1 MNKVLVK
8 VTVSHLRLIFGTMRS
23 LSTVLMVKLILNMM
37 TKTRRTVKR
46 TVLDPMDVKRVG
58 FVSMKRKWVK
68 NTEHSRKMGNC

>member
-23 LSTVLMVKLILNMM
+23 LLTVPMVKLILNMM

-46 TVLDPMDVKRVG
+46 TVLDPMGVKRVG
-58 FVSMKRKWVK
+58 FVSMKKR
-68 NTEHSRKMGNC
+68 

>member
-1 MNKVLVK
+1 VNKVLVK

-23 LSTVLMVKLILNMM
+23 LLTVPMVKLILNMM

-58 FVSMKRKWVK
+58 FVSMKKR
-68 NTEHSRKMGNC
+68 

>member
-1 MNKVLVK
+1 VNKVLVK

-23 LSTVLMVKLILNMM
+23 LLTVLMVKLILNMM

-58 FVSMKRKWVK
+58 FVSMKKR
-68 NTEHSRKMGNC
+68 

>member
-8 VTVSHLRLIFGTMRS
+8 VIVSHLRLIFGTMRS
-23 LSTVLMVKLILNMM
+23 LLTVLMVNLILNMM

-58 FVSMKRKWVK
+58 FVSMKKR
-68 NTEHSRKMGNC
+68 

>member
-23 LSTVLMVKLILNMM
+23 LLTVLMVKLILNMM
-37 TKTRRTVKR
+37 TKTRRTVRR

-58 FVSMKRKWVK
+58 FVSMKKR
-68 NTEHSRKMGNC
+68 

>member
-1 MNKVLVK
+1 VNKVLVK

-58 FVSMKRKWVK
+58 FVSMKRK
-68 NTEHSRKMGNC
+68 

>member
-23 LSTVLMVKLILNMM
+23 LLTVLMVKLILNMM

-58 FVSMKRKWVK
+58 FVSMKKR
-68 NTEHSRKMGNC
+68 